1 MHKYNIPGQITLSEW
16 LADIGQSIPE
26 KIKYKGTP
34 RHPWEYYG
42 ISKERSKELST
53 MAQQKE
59 YAPLVSSAAHRANE
73 MLSGYILLSVTKNL
87 SYEGLQTLW
96 ELREIER
103 MPCGR
108 SDFYGWR
115 REFYGIFNQKL
126 KEMGK

>member
-16 LADIGQSIPE
+16 LADIGKYIPK
-26 KIKYKGTP
+26 KIKYKGAP

-42 ISKERSKELST
+42 ISKERYKELS
-53 MAQQKE
+53 AIARQKE
-59 YAPLVSSAAHRANE
+59 YASLVRSAAHRTNKDLE
-73 MLSGYILLSVTKNL
+73 GYILLSVTKNL

-115 REFYGIFNQKL
+115 REFFHQFDLELRRIG
-126 KEMGK
+126 

>member
-1 MHKYNIPGQITLSEW
+1 MDT
-16 LADIGQSIPE
+16 
-26 KIKYKGTP
+26 IK
-34 RHPWEYYG
+34 
-42 ISKERSKELST
+42 
-53 MAQQKE
+53 A
-59 YAPLVSSAAHRANE
+59 
-73 MLSGYILLSVTKNL
+73 

>member
-1 MHKYNIPGQITLSEW
+1 MRKYQISGQITIWEW
-16 LADIGQSIPE
+16 LKDIKPHIPE
-26 KIKYKGTP
+26 KIKYKGAP

-42 ISKERSKELST
+42 ITEERKKKLFA
-53 MAQQKE
+53 MARQKE
-59 YAPLVSSAAHRANE
+59 YAPLVSSVAHTANE
-73 MLSGYILLSVTKNL
+73 MLSEYIYLSVTKNL

-115 REFYGIFNQKL
+115 REFYYQFDLELRKN
-126 KEMGK
+126 GK